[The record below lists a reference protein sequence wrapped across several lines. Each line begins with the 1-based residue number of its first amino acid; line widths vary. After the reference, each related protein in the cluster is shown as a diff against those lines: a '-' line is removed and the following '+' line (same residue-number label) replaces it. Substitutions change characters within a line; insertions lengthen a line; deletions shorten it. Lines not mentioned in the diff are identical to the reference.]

1 MDSNQY
7 LPILNYLPIV
17 KTIEADGQESGK
29 QYVGEKKVINDNIKC
44 LQQHCNRNACSPD
57 CEDLIIQRNTNI
69 KTDHNKTIG

>member
-44 LQQHCNRNACSPD
+44 LQQHCNP
-57 CEDLIIQRNTNI
+57 QRLQP
-69 KTDHNKTIG
+69 